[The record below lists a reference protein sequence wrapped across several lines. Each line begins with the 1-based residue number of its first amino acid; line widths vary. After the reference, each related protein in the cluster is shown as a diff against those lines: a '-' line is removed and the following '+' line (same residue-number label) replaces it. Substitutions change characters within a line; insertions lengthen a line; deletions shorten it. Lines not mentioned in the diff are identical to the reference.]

1 MEENETLETENSQEQ
16 LVAIVEEG
24 KAEDIGEFL
33 ENMNSSELAFAM
45 SRLSNDERTK
55 VLTTVSAEDAADIIE
70 QLTDAQ
76 AVDLLEQLPPDLA
89 AGILDELP
97 SADQADLIAELSD
110 NNAEAVLAEMDPEE
124 AANARQL
131 IQYEADVAGGIMVK
145 EYLAYPLDAT
155 VKMIVDDLCERG
167 DEYRDYDIQYSY
179 IVDRRKRVKGVL
191 RMHDLLMAKRATPIQ
206 DIMIQNPVFVPDTM
220 TLDELVEFFDQHHYL
235 GVPVVDEK
243 ERLIGVVQQ
252 AAVHEAVAEQRD
264 DDYLKTQGI
273 VGGEEFRT
281 MPLLRRSSRR
291 LSWLSVNILLNIAA
305 ASVIAF
311 FQDTLASVIALAVF
325 LPIISDMSGC
335 SGSQAVAVS
344 MRELSLGLVRPTEL
358 LWVWVKEASVGIIN
372 GLVLGGLVAIAAV
385 LWKGEP
391 YLGLVV
397 GVALCLNTVLA
408 VSIGG
413 LLPLVLKRFNTDP
426 AIASGPILTTITDMC
441 GFFLV
446 LGMATMLLDKL
457 I

>member
-1 MEENETLETENSQEQ
+1 MEDHTSTDIEDTQEQ

-24 KAEDIGEFL
+24 SAAALGKLLDSMPS
-33 ENMNSSELAFAM
+33 NDLAFAM
-45 SRLSNDERTK
+45 SRLSEEEQSK
-55 VLTTVSAEDAADIIE
+55 VLTTLSNEDAADILE
-70 QLTDAQ
+70 QLPNAQ
-76 AVDLLEQLPPDLA
+76 AVDLIEQLAPDLA

-110 NNAEAVLAEMDPEE
+110 NSAEAILAHMDPEE
-124 AANARQL
+124 AANAREL
-131 IQYEADVAGGIMVK
+131 IQYDGEVAGGIMVK
-145 EYLAYPLDAT
+145 EYLAYPLEAT
-155 VKMIVDDLCERG
+155 VKDVVDDFSARG

-191 RMHDLLMAKRATPIQ
+191 RIRDLLMARRSTPVK
-206 DIMIQNPVFVPDTM
+206 DIMIQNPVFVHDTM
-220 TLDELVEFFDQHHYL
+220 HLDELDDFFEQHRYL

-243 ERLIGVVQQ
+243 ERLIGVIQR
-252 AAVHEAVAEQRD
+252 AAVHEALAERRD

-281 MPLLRRSSRR
+281 MPLMRRASRR
-291 LSWLSVNILLNIAA
+291 LSWLSVNILLNIMA

-344 MRELSLGLVRPTEL
+344 MRELSLGLVRPSEL
-358 LWVWVKEASVGIIN
+358 MWVWLKEASVGIIN
-372 GLVLGGLVAIAAV
+372 GLALGTLVAIAAM
-385 LWKGEP
+385 LWKGQP

-397 GVALCLNTVLA
+397 GVSLCLNTVLA

-413 LLPLVLKRFNTDP
+413 LLPLILKRFNTDP

-446 LGMATMLLDKL
+446 LGMATLMLDKL
-457 I
+457 V

>member
-1 MEENETLETENSQEQ
+1 MEETTQVTIEDTQEQ
-16 LVAIVEEG
+16 LVALVGQGTAEQLEELLDSMP
-24 KAEDIGEFL
+24 AND
-33 ENMNSSELAFAM
+33 LAFAL
-45 SRLSNDERTK
+45 SRLTEDEQTK
-55 VLTTVSAEDAADIIE
+55 VLTTVTSEDAADIVE
-70 QLTDAQ
+70 QLTTAQ
-76 AVDLLEQLPPDLA
+76 AVDMIGNLTPGSA

-97 SADQADLIAELSD
+97 SDHQADLIAELDDES
-110 NNAEAVLAEMDPEE
+110 AEAILAHMDPEE

-131 IQYEADVAGGIMVK
+131 IQYDSDVAGGIMVK

-155 VKMIVDDLCERG
+155 VRAIVDDLCERG

-179 IVDRRKRVKGVL
+179 IIDRRRRVKGVL

-206 DIMIQNPVFVPDTM
+206 DIMIKNPVFVPDTM
-220 TLDELVEFFDQHHYL
+220 HLDALAEFFDEHHYL

-281 MPLLRRSSRR
+281 MPLMRRSSRR
-291 LSWLSVNILLNIAA
+291 LSWLSVNILLNIMA

-311 FQDTLASVIALAVF
+311 FQDTLSSVIALAVF

-344 MRELSLGLVRPTEL
+344 VRELSLGLVRPTEL
-358 LWVWVKEASVGIIN
+358 VWVWLKEASVGIIN
-372 GLVLGGLVAIAAV
+372 GVALGTLVAIAAI
-385 LWKGEP
+385 LWKGQP

-397 GVALCLNTVLA
+397 GTALCLNTVLA

-413 LLPLVLKRFNTDP
+413 LLPLILKRFNVDP
-426 AIASGPILTTITDMC
+426 AIAAGPILTTITDMC

-446 LGMATMLLDKL
+446 LGMATLMLDKL
-457 I
+457 V

>member
-1 MEENETLETENSQEQ
+1 MDDHTSTDLDETQEQ
-16 LVAIVEEG
+16 LALMAEKGRVEALE
-24 KAEDIGEFL
+24 EFL
-33 ENMNSSELAFAM
+33 DTLPANDLAFAL
-45 SRLSNDERTK
+45 SRLSEEDQSK
-55 VLTTVSAEDAADIIE
+55 VLTTISAEDAADVIE
-70 QLTDAQ
+70 QLSDAQ
-76 AVDLLEQLPPDLA
+76 AVDLIEQLAPDLA
-89 AGILDELP
+89 AGIIDELP
-97 SADQADLIAELSD
+97 SDSQADLIAELDD
-110 NNAEAVLAEMDPEE
+110 NDAEAILAHMDPDE

-131 IQYEADVAGGIMVK
+131 MQYEEEEAGGIMVK
-145 EYLAYPLDAT
+145 EYLAYPLEAT
-155 VKMIVDDLCERG
+155 VRDVIDDFAERG

-179 IVDRRKRVKGVL
+179 IIDRRKRVKGVL
-191 RMHDLLMAKRATPIQ
+191 RIRDLLMAKRATPVQ
-206 DIMIQNPVFVPDTM
+206 DIMIKDPVYVRDTM
-220 TLDELVEFFDQHHYL
+220 DLDDLSEFFDQHRFL
-235 GVPVVDEK
+235 GVPVVDER
-243 ERLIGVVQQ
+243 ERLIGVVQRS
-252 AAVHEAVAEQRD
+252 AVQEALAERRD

-281 MPLLRRSSRR
+281 MPLFRRSSRR
-291 LSWLSVNILLNIAA
+291 LSWLSVNILLNIMA

-358 LWVWVKEASVGIIN
+358 VWVWVKEASVGIIN
-372 GLVLGGLVAIAAV
+372 GLVLGLLVALAAV
-385 LWKGEP
+385 LWKGQP

-397 GVALCLNTVLA
+397 GAALCFNTVVA

-446 LGMATMLLDKL
+446 LGMATLMLDKL
-457 I
+457 L